1 MTHLI
6 SFKRLINWFLFNVCF
21 ALLPL
26 ISVWFFRA
34 LAGKSAVKT
43 IDDFPE
49 ILFFSLMVCATTVGD
64 LRGLEKPAKWNK
76 TFLVLESALLLGAV
90 GSAILYGGLRFAGII
105 NPEVSFRES
114 LLGYSMLITIL
125 LFFLSLTSEI
135 LISLVDATAQKAEQQ

>member
-1 MTHLI
+1 
-6 SFKRLINWFLFNVCF
+6 
-21 ALLPL
+21 
-26 ISVWFFRA
+26 
-34 LAGKSAVKT
+34 
-43 IDDFPE
+43 
-49 ILFFSLMVCATTVGD
+49 MVCATTVGD